1 MKTYQTRSVTTTK
14 EVLDTIRCDRCNRL
28 LHEAYDDKKT
38 KCLTYFNVSRHH
50 NEWGSD
56 SAESYEYYEV
66 CGDCL
71 PKLFTDEML
80 PYLTKEYN
88 CSGCVEI
95 EASVGFVPVDY
106 DYDADLAHMKAV
118 RAREAAE
125 KEEKDRQKMEALLA
139 PALRDETSRTAR
151 MIALANELNIP
162 EPLRLDLDIKR
173 R

>member
-14 EVLDTIRCDRCNRL
+14 EVLDTIRCDRCKRL
-28 LHEAYDDKKT
+28 LHEAHGDKNT
-38 KCLTYFNVSRHH
+38 KNVTYFDVSRHH
-50 NEWGSD
+50 SEWGRD
-56 SAESYEYYEV
+56 SVESYEYYEV
-66 CGDCL
+66 CEDCL
-71 PKLFTDEML
+71 PKFFTDEML

-95 EASVGFVPVDY
+95 EASVGSVSASY

-118 RAREAAE
+118 HAREAAE
-125 KEEKDRQKMEALLA
+125 KEEKDRQKLEALLA

-151 MIALANELNIP
+151 MVALANELNIP

-173 R
+173 K